1 MAMLLINNLPLKDK
15 ESLLILKLE
24 VEIIK
29 WQINKR
35 KSGIP
40 SQVLERIPRSR
51 CKT

>member
-1 MAMLLINNLPLKDK
+1 MAMLLINNLPLKDR
-15 ESLLILKLE
+15 ELLLILKLE

-29 WQINKR
+29 RQINKR

-40 SQVLERIPRSR
+40 SQALERIPRNR